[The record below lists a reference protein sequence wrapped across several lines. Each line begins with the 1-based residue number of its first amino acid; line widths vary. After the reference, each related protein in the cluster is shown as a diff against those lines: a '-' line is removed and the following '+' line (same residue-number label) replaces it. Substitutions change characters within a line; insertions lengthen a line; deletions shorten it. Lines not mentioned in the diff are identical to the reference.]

1 MAWQEFVVEIA
12 APALDDLERALF
24 ECGAAAVSLEDA
36 GDAPILEP
44 APGTTPLW
52 PRMRLRA
59 LFDAGVSAADLGAA
73 LAAALPAGTEVGCGH
88 FDVVGE
94 RDWTRAWL
102 AHARPLRFGERLCV
116 TPAELVPDDLG
127 EDVAVVELE
136 PGLAFGTGTHPS
148 TAACLEWI
156 AAADLA
162 GARVLDYGC
171 GSGVLA
177 IAALK
182 RGAARAT
189 AVDVDPQARTA
200 CAANAARN
208 GVAGRLCVLAPDELG
223 ARAYDVA
230 FANILAGPLV
240 DLAPRLAL
248 LVRPGGALVLAG
260 MLAEQADFVA
270 AAYAPF
276 FDVAP
281 PQTSDTWA
289 SLTCTRR
296 DTT

>member
-1 MAWQEFVVEIA
+1 MAWQEFVVEVA
-12 APALDDLERALF
+12 ASALQELEQALF
-24 ECGAAAVSLEDA
+24 DCGAVAVSLEDA

-59 LFDAGVSAADLGAA
+59 LFDAGVSIGAVRAA
-73 LAAALPAGTEVGCGH
+73 LAEALPAATNAGGGR

-102 AHARPLRFGERLCV
+102 AHARPLRFGARLCV
-116 TPAELVPDDLG
+116 TPAALAPRDLG
-127 EDVAVVELE
+127 ADVAVVELE

-156 AAADLA
+156 AAADVA

-189 AVDVDPQARTA
+189 AVDIDPQARTA
-200 CAANAARN
+200 CAANAERN
-208 GVAGRLCVLAPDELG
+208 AVAGRLCVLAPEELG

-260 MLAEQADFVA
+260 ILADQADFVA

-276 FDVAP
+276 FDVAAA
-281 PQTSDTWA
+281 QTSDTWA
-289 SLTCTRR
+289 SLACTRR
-296 DTT
+296 EAP